1 MNAEKNTRRIEYR
14 LITSMDE
21 EEFAKRVNVAIEEGY
36 SLQGGVASR
45 GACLLQAVTREV
57 EIEVETEPEPEAEPE
72 QKAPPKAQAQAKAKA
87 PSSKSQS
94 KKK

>member
-21 EEFAKRVNVAIEEGY
+21 EEFAGRVNAAIEGGY

-45 GACLLQAVTREV
+45 GACLLQAVTREI
-57 EIEVETEPEPEAEPE
+57 EIEVEAEPEPGPE
-72 QKAPPKAQAQAKAKA
+72 APPRARAQVKT

>member
-1 MNAEKNTRRIEYR
+1 MSAEKNTRRIEYR

-21 EEFAKRVNVAIEEGY
+21 EEFAGRVNAAIEGGH

-45 GACLLQAVTREV
+45 GACLLQAVTREI
-57 EIEVETEPEPEAEPE
+57 EIEVEAEPEPGPE
-72 QKAPPKAQAQAKAKA
+72 APPRVRAQVKAKT

>member
-1 MNAEKNTRRIEYR
+1 MSAEKDTRRIEYR

-21 EEFAKRVNVAIEEGY
+21 EEFVGRVNAAIKEGY

-45 GACLLQAVTREV
+45 GACLLQAVIREV
-57 EIEVETEPEPEAEPE
+57 EIEVEAEPEPEPE
-72 QKAPPKAQAQAKAKA
+72 APPKAQAQVQTKVKT
-87 PSSKSQS
+87 PSSKG